1 MIDRNELDISQAAER
16 FDSGERMAVDKV
28 EIGQWYWVKETAN
41 SDHGGRKKGET
52 YEWFGCATE
61 IGSNYVQ
68 IKSPPSK
75 NGYYSERVHFDE
87 FEDRLR
93 YEPDPNAVIE
103 ERKAHYAQ
111 RIAILNGEISDLT
124 SRLGVVPT
132 MMVTDKLQEG
142 TNALVAVS
150 GQVDVSAYKLALIDA
165 QKTTLPELFKEMQKA
180 HEELASWLGA
190 PMMAMQATFALSKRT
205 EGVIEDRL
213 YTIELYAG
221 LTEEAI
227 QVRDGEPA
235 ARNEILR
242 VMQRRFYMDEECLVA
257 YEAGGMDFRDIE
269 HFDAWLAREENFK
282 RILPFERC
290 VVAFRVRRDEKDRET
305 ATLLQAFVN
314 MALRDADKSTFLYIR
329 NGDQIWR
336 VNCAFD
342 FGEKLVPDATEFDP
356 SQPMMVKMFGSHRVE
371 KIIPVSAWED
381 MRDRSQALQKQ
392 IEEQKVQ
399 KKLHPEKKDWPYIYD
414 HFVDWRHFGPFDP
427 SNIHYDEALSE
438 ISKRIKDYN
447 RVAVIIQGLF
457 DRSMVLH
464 PHNPVKVHNPDS
476 FSANIELIYD
486 ATTLTH
492 GDKPDFEAY
501 RKRLNRRLTA
511 KSVVVGQDDF
521 WQRAEAE
528 KENKRQENDY
538 RSSHRS
544 YHKRFKPYGNSGPG
558 LLAQMAEWKP
568 RAGKAVFRWQRKRQR
583 DRYLGPVSC
592 TITVPVEELLNV
604 SAYKPG
610 DFKQFFDDPRT
621 RREYLKWAPLM
632 LAAEDYHAGKRP
644 LSSKDESDFD

>member
-1 MIDRNELDISQAAER
+1 MTDRKELDISQAAER
-16 FDSGERMAVDKV
+16 FDSGERMAVDKI

-41 SDHGGRKKGET
+41 FDYGGRKKGET
-52 YEWFGCATE
+52 YEWFGCAMD
-61 IGSNYVQ
+61 IGSNYVEIQ
-68 IKSPPSK
+68 SPHSK
-75 NGYYSERVHFDE
+75 NGHSYTRIHFDE

-93 YEPDPNAVIE
+93 YEPDANVVIDQK
-103 ERKAHYAQ
+103 KAHYSH
-111 RIAILNGEISDLT
+111 RIAVLNGEIQELT
-124 SRLGVVPT
+124 ARLGVAPT
-132 MMVTDKLQEG
+132 KMVTDKMQEG

-150 GQVDVSAYKLALIDA
+150 SQVDVSGYKLALIEA
-165 QKTTLPELFKEMQKA
+165 QKTTLPALFEEMKA
-180 HEELASWLGA
+180 AHVELARWLGA
-190 PMMAMQATFALSKRT
+190 PMMAMQAAMKLS
-205 EGVIEDRL
+205 EGSHDIIKDRL
-213 YTIELYAG
+213 YTLELYAG

-227 QVRDGEPA
+227 QVREGAPA
-235 ARNEILR
+235 SKDEKLR

-257 YEAGGMDFRDIE
+257 YEAGGMDIRDIKQ
-269 HFDAWLAREENFK
+269 FDEWLSREENFK
-282 RILPFERC
+282 RILPFDRC

-305 ATLLQAFVN
+305 ATLIQAFVN
-314 MALRDADKSTFLYIR
+314 VMLKDADKSTFLYVR
-329 NGDQIWR
+329 NGEQIWR

-342 FGEKLVPDATEFDP
+342 FGEKIIPDVTEFDP
-356 SQPMMVKMFGSHRVE
+356 SQPMMVKMFGTRVD
-371 KIIPVSAWED
+371 KIIPLSAWED
-381 MRDRSQALQKQ
+381 RRERSQAIQKQ
-392 IEEQKVQ
+392 IQEQNVQ

-414 HFVDWRHFGPFDP
+414 DFDDWRQYGPFDP
-427 SNIHYDEALSE
+427 SNVHYDEALSE
-438 ISKRIKDYN
+438 IGKRIKDYN

-457 DRSMVLH
+457 DRSIVLH
-464 PHNPVKVHNPDS
+464 PHNPVKVHKPES
-476 FSANIELIYD
+476 FAANIELIYD
-486 ATTLTH
+486 STTLTY

-501 RKRLNRRLTA
+501 KKRLNRRMTA

-544 YHKRFKPYGNSGPG
+544 YHKRFKPYGNPGPG

-568 RAGKAVFRWQRKRQR
+568 RAGKAVFRWERKRQR

-644 LSSKDESDFD
+644 LGNTDTSDFD